1 MEVGEHGGAESMVE
15 AFLLIQCE
23 MGTGATVTAEIRK
36 VPGVV
41 LVHYVT
47 GPYDLV
53 GRVESED
60 LGTLSKLVDEVQL
73 VPGITR
79 TMTCPILKV

>member
-1 MEVGEHGGAESMVE
+1 MVQ
-15 AFLLIQCE
+15 AFLLIQCD
-23 MGTGATVTAEIRK
+23 MGTGETVTAEVRK
-36 VPGVV
+36 IPGVV

-53 GRVESED
+53 ARAEAED
-60 LGTLSKLVDEVQL
+60 LGMLGKLVDEVQR

-79 TMTCPILKV
+79 TMTCPVLQV

>member
-1 MEVGEHGGAESMVE
+1 MVE
-15 AFLLIQCE
+15 AFLLIQCD
-23 MGTGATVTAEIRK
+23 MGTGTTVTGEVRK
-36 VPGVV
+36 VPGIA

-53 GRVESED
+53 ARAEADD
-60 LGTLSKLVDEVQL
+60 LDTLSKLVDEVQK

>member
-1 MEVGEHGGAESMVE
+1 MVE
-15 AFLLIQCE
+15 AFLLIQCD
-23 MGTGATVTAEIRK
+23 MGTGPTVTGEIRK

-41 LVHYVT
+41 LAHYVT

-53 GRVESED
+53 ARVEAED
-60 LGTLSKLVDEVQL
+60 LGNLSKWVDEVQL
-73 VPGITR
+73 VPGVTR

>member
-1 MEVGEHGGAESMVE
+1 MVE
-15 AFLLIQCE
+15 AFLLIQCD
-23 MGTGATVTAEIRK
+23 MGTGARVTGEIRK

-53 GRVESED
+53 ARVESED

>member
-1 MEVGEHGGAESMVE
+1 MNGKRGGDGSMVE
-15 AFLLIQCE
+15 AFLLIQCD
-23 MGTGATVTAEIRK
+23 MGTGATVTEGVRK

-53 GRVESED
+53 ARVEAED
-60 LGTLSKLVDEVQL
+60 LGMLSKLVDEVQT

>member
-1 MEVGEHGGAESMVE
+1 MVE
-15 AFLLIQCE
+15 AFLLIQCDMGSGASVTKE
-23 MGTGATVTAEIRK
+23 MRK

-53 GRVESED
+53 ARVEADD
-60 LGTLSKLVDEVQL
+60 LGSLSKLVDEVQL

-79 TMTCPILKV
+79 TMTCPILKA

>member
-1 MEVGEHGGAESMVE
+1 MVE
-15 AFLLIQCE
+15 AFLLIQCD
-23 MGTGATVTAEIRK
+23 MGTGATVTGEVRK

-53 GRVESED
+53 ARVEAED
-60 LGTLSKLVDEVQL
+60 LGTLSKLVDEVQK

-79 TMTCPILKV
+79 TMTCPILTV

>member
-1 MEVGEHGGAESMVE
+1 VVE

-23 MGTGATVTAEIRK
+23 MGSGAEATKEMRK
-36 VPGVV
+36 IPGVD

-53 GRVESED
+53 ARAEADD
-60 LGTLSKLVDEVQL
+60 LGGLSKLVDEVQR
-73 VPGITR
+73 VPCITR
-79 TMTCPILKV
+79 TMTCPILKA

>member
-1 MEVGEHGGAESMVE
+1 MVE
-15 AFLLIQCE
+15 AFLLIQCDMGSGAAVTKE
-23 MGTGATVTAEIRK
+23 MRT

-53 GRVESED
+53 ARVEADD
-60 LGTLSKLVDEVQL
+60 LGSLSKLVDEVQL

-79 TMTCPILKV
+79 TMTCPILRT

>member
-1 MEVGEHGGAESMVE
+1 MVE
-15 AFLLIQCE
+15 AFLLIQCD
-23 MGTGATVTAEIRK
+23 MGTGAAVTGEIRK

-41 LVHYVT
+41 LAHYVT

-53 GRVESED
+53 ARVEAED

-73 VPGITR
+73 VPGVTR
-79 TMTCPILKV
+79 TMTSPILKV

>member
-1 MEVGEHGGAESMVE
+1 MIE
-15 AFLLIQCE
+15 AFLLIQCD
-23 MGTGATVTAEIRK
+23 MGTGATVTEEVRK

-53 GRVESED
+53 ARAEADD
-60 LGTLSKLVDEVQL
+60 LGTLSKLVDEVQK
-73 VPGITR
+73 VSGITR